1 MGSAVCPA
9 QDEDLDGQHRRA
21 ARPAPIF
28 VAARYTLPGII
39 AHESA
44 RRGGVRL
51 DIPDFGDAPA

>member
-1 MGSAVCPA
+1 VCPA